1 MFAVRPL
8 PSRKPYSSGSKTRK
22 QISTNLIPQWT
33 PFSVGRTYSG
43 HHFQIN
49 VENAKNA
56 SISGRT
62 IKNGAARTFMPWTYV
77 NSRLDLCSFERSCI
91 SSEVSLALSS
101 IIIFFLQLSELKRK
115 QQNSTDQRTFLA
127 HPHKSIE
134 NTDKHV
140 IWYVFAEIRIG
151 RHRPECVVAD
161 FAIHWTWSAVYKV
174 NVARCRYV
182 QKTEHHFP
190 RQRSIL
196 SYFCKLMIVA
206 CFNKECAI
214 LASSGIGV
222 VRTIHRKSTRLSSA
236 SFTLAWCF
244 VKIFTMSFLI
254 DMKRDKEKR
263 NLRRGKHNKCKNIHI
278 YIYITVWTMKRVE
291 KKNRI
296 IEGIMVIFVVVA
308 VPYLDEIVCVSP
320 HLAQMVALDG
330 FHGWILLVWDYL
342 HVHVLESL
350 DLQLNLSGCGDGV
363 FRWFE
368 LAPMVVA
375 QSVVVASQVQE
386 RFPRWALVVCV
397 RRSQSNSAFPQRS
410 WYLDLFVLHV
420 PRAKL

>member
-8 PSRKPYSSGSKTRK
+8 PSRKPNSSGSKTRK

-140 IWYVFAEIRIG
+140 I
-151 RHRPECVVAD
+151 
-161 FAIHWTWSAVYKV
+161 
-174 NVARCRYV
+174 
-182 QKTEHHFP
+182 
-190 RQRSIL
+190 
-196 SYFCKLMIVA
+196 
-206 CFNKECAI
+206 
-214 LASSGIGV
+214 
-222 VRTIHRKSTRLSSA
+222 
-236 SFTLAWCF
+236 
-244 VKIFTMSFLI
+244 
-254 DMKRDKEKR
+254 
-263 NLRRGKHNKCKNIHI
+263 
-278 YIYITVWTMKRVE
+278 
-291 KKNRI
+291 
-296 IEGIMVIFVVVA
+296 
-308 VPYLDEIVCVSP
+308 
-320 HLAQMVALDG
+320 
-330 FHGWILLVWDYL
+330 
-342 HVHVLESL
+342 
-350 DLQLNLSGCGDGV
+350 
-363 FRWFE
+363 
-368 LAPMVVA
+368 
-375 QSVVVASQVQE
+375 
-386 RFPRWALVVCV
+386 
-397 RRSQSNSAFPQRS
+397 
-410 WYLDLFVLHV
+410 
-420 PRAKL
+420 